1 MKNGWYHNGIKS
13 GLALLFSLLLIQCTG
28 EQETPANRYF
38 DIQELMDQQVA
49 ELKLQRTELTKML
62 KIDGESESNTAKLL
76 DSIQWENEFRI
87 FREHD
92 INKPVLFDA
101 YIEEQYSTEKGNRR
115 WNYILED
122 STKSGILTMVVDF
135 NQSGDVINWS
145 SKFREENVLYAN
157 LRDVS
162 INFDKS
168 GQRITDYSINGYH
181 KLMFKDTVFYQLQA
195 VINYEE

>member
-1 MKNGWYHNGIKS
+1 M
-13 GLALLFSLLLIQCTG
+13 LIQCNG
-28 EQETPANRYF
+28 EQETSANRYF
-38 DIQELMDQQVA
+38 DVQEFIDQQVA
-49 ELKLQRTELTKML
+49 ELKLQNTQLTKSL
-62 KIDGESESNTAKLL
+62 NIDGESESNTVKLL

-101 YIEEQYSTEKGNRR
+101 FIEEQNSTEKGNRR

-122 STKSGILTMVVDF
+122 STKLGILNMVIDF
-135 NQSGDVINWS
+135 NQSGDVTNWS
-145 SKFREENVLYAN
+145 SKFSEENVLYAN
-157 LRDVS
+157 LRNVS

-168 GQRITDYSINGYH
+168 GQRITDYSIVGYH

-195 VINYEE
+195 VIKYEE